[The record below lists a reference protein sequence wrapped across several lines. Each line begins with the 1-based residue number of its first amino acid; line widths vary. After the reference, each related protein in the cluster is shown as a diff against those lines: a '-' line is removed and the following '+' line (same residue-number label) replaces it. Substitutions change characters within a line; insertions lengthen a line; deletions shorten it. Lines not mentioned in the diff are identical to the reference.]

1 VNARMENDDH
11 LPASLQDLQRLLGT
25 FGMLGWRIAL
35 TFQTNWTNL
44 RPARGDVPQTL
55 LRGC

>member
-1 VNARMENDDH
+1 MEDDDH

-35 TFQTNWTNL
+35 TFQKNWTNL
-44 RPARGDVPQTL
+44 RPARGDVPQTF